1 MSEEKLNPEAARAI
15 AKVRMFMLIAMVTTL
30 VAIGAVFF
38 VIGYRVFHGQGSAPP
53 SKPDL
58 SGALPAGAKVLS
70 TSIGEGRIAV
80 TVDLNGKSEVLL
92 FDLATLKPAGS
103 IKAP

>member
-1 MSEEKLNPEAARAI
+1 MSNDEKLSPEAARAI
-15 AKVRMFMLIAMVTTL
+15 AKVRMMMLLGTVTTFL
-30 VAIGAVFF
+30 AIGAVLM
-38 VIGYRVFHGQGSAPP
+38 VIGYRVFRSQGSAPP
-53 SKPDL
+53 ASDL
-58 SGALPAGAKVLS
+58 SAVLPVGATVVS

-80 TVDLNGKSEVLL
+80 TVELNGKSEVLL

>member
-1 MSEEKLNPEAARAI
+1 MSDEKLNPEAERAI
-15 AKVRMFMLIAMVTTL
+15 AKVRMFMLIAMVTTF
-30 VAIGAVFF
+30 VAIGAVLF
-38 VIGYRVFHGQGSAPP
+38 VIGYRVFHGQGSAPA
-53 SKPDL
+53 KPDL
-58 SGALPAGAKVLS
+58 SGDLPAGAKVLS

>member
-1 MSEEKLNPEAARAI
+1 MSDEKPNPEAERAV
-15 AKVRMFMLIAMVTTL
+15 AKVRMFMLIAMVTTF

-38 VIGYRVFHGQGSAPP
+38 VIGYRLFHGQGSAPV
-53 SKPDL
+53 KPDV
-58 SGALPAGAKVLS
+58 SGVLPAGAKVLS

-80 TVDLNGKSEVLL
+80 TVELNGRSEVLL

-103 IKAP
+103 LKAP